1 MKFTDYCL
9 VLMGEI
15 DMSNLP
21 NIFKM
26 AESKPNTLDSK
37 GVIIS
42 TFTSVMEISEITE
55 YLKSINVNFMVFK
68 LNNEN
73 TGVHFLKKEVNEGLF
88 GFLDGN
94 REQYLQEKSNNF
106 MYELT
111 GRTADNSV
119 IHKDKEDTLQLDE
132 IETLT
137 KEEKNDWFNSIIDKG
152 VDNLSE
158 YDKELLSKLA
168 NSE

>member
-1 MKFTDYCL
+1 
-9 VLMGEI
+9 MGEI
-15 DMSNLP
+15 DRTKLP
-21 NIFKM
+21 DIFKM

-42 TFTSVMEISEITE
+42 TFTSVMEITEITE
-55 YLKSINVNFMVFK
+55 YLRSINVNFMVFK

-73 TGVHFLKKEVNEGLF
+73 TGVHFLKKDINDGLF
-88 GFLDGN
+88 GFLTED
-94 REQYLQEKSNNF
+94 REQYLKEKSENF

-111 GRTADNSV
+111 GRTSDDLVENKEA
-119 IHKDKEDTLQLDE
+119 EDTLQLDE
-132 IETLT
+132 IEALS
-137 KEEKNDWFNSIIDKG
+137 KEEKNNLFNSIIDKG

-158 YDKELLSKLA
+158 YDKEVLSKLA